1 MRLKGIEKQFWW
13 HFGQIKDSK
22 DIPTEVSG
30 ISGVDDSEYND
41 DYFAM
46 LTDKVKIMHAIYLK
60 ETDITDE
67 GVKHI
72 SKLRGLK
79 SLTLMKHP
87 KITKASLPYLNKLV
101 DLEYLDIWDTGIILE
116 DLAELDQLKNIKE
129 VCIASSVRIE
139 EGGSFHDLDNEVILE
154 HLIVLKDLFPNC
166 VFWVDFKKYL

>member
-1 MRLKGIEKQFWW
+1 MKLKGIEKQFWW

-30 ISGVDDSEYND
+30 ISGVDDPEYND

-46 LTDKVKIMHAIYLK
+46 LTDKVRIMNSIYLK
-60 ETDITDE
+60 ETYITDE

-72 SKLRGLK
+72 SKLQGLK
-79 SLTLMKHP
+79 DLTLMKHP

-116 DLAELDQLKNIKE
+116 DLVALDQLKSLKELYVSSAIK
-129 VCIASSVRIE
+129 ADD
-139 EGGSFHDLDNEVILE
+139 GSFSDLDNERILE
-154 HLIVLKDLFPNC
+154 HLIVLEDIFPNC
-166 VFWVDFKKYL
+166 TFFVDFKKYL